1 MEQKQLDRME
11 NMLTNLIKVVGTL
24 SNEFQGMKE
33 EMREMKVEIKEMK
46 VDIHEMKV
54 EMQKMKQEI
63 QTVKNDME
71 GVKKEQVATNR
82 ILIDIRADQD
92 HIWEKA
98 VKNERELA
106 KLKSHLQ
113 L

>member
-1 MEQKQLDRME
+1 MELKQLDRME
-11 NMLTNLIKVVGTL
+11 NMLTNLIKIVGTL
-24 SNEFQGMKE
+24 SNEFQVMKE
-33 EMREMKVEIKEMK
+33 EMREMKVDIKDMKVEIKEMK
-46 VDIHEMKV
+46 H
-54 EMQKMKQEI
+54 EI

-71 GVKKEQVATNR
+71 EVKKEQVATNR
-82 ILIDIRADQD
+82 ILIDIRANQD

>member
-11 NMLTNLIKVVGTL
+11 NMLTNLIKIVGTL

-46 VDIHEMKV
+46 VD
-54 EMQKMKQEI
+54 MQEMKQEI
-63 QTVKNDME
+63 QTVKSDME